1 MGDSL
6 VFGLSVISVSFC
18 FKIFSKPVYILV
30 IHRGRKCFKVVVS
43 SHDLEINKAFLIE
56 KNTGAVHNKFT
67 DVCDALKLY

>member
-1 MGDSL
+1 L
-6 VFGLSVISVSFC
+6 VVAASQQ
-18 FKIFSKPVYILV
+18 LV
-30 IHRGRKCFKVVVS
+30 QVAKEFLHRGRKCFKVVVS